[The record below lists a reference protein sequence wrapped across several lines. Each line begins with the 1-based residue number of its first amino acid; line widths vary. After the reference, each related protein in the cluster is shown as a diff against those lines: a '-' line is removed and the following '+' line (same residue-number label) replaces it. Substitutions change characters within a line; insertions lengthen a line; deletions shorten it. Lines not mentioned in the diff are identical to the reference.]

1 MLSGITL
8 EQIAGWAAFLVLGSG
23 GTAVWFKKAL
33 KTVEITGAE
42 TDIVSQ
48 LRTEVNRL
56 ADQNNKL
63 ARTLNSLQDEVIKLK
78 SENAELRA
86 ELAEIRF
93 SKESYAPEP

>member
-1 MLSGITL
+1 VLSGVTL

-56 ADQNNKL
+56 AEQNNKL
-63 ARTLNSLQDEVIKLK
+63 ALTLNKLQDEVIKLK
-78 SENAELRA
+78 SENAELKA
-86 ELAEIRF
+86 ELALMRF
-93 SKESYAPEP
+93 DKDAV

>member
-1 MLSGITL
+1 MLSGVTL

-56 ADQNNKL
+56 AEQNNKL
-63 ARTLNSLQDEVIKLK
+63 ALTLNKLQDEVIKLK
-78 SENAELRA
+78 SENAELKA
-86 ELAEIRF
+86 ELALMRF
-93 SKESYAPEP
+93 DKDAV

>member
-23 GTAVWFKKAL
+23 GTAVWVKKTM
-33 KTVEITGAE
+33 KSVEVTGAE

-48 LRTEVNRL
+48 LRSEVNRL
-56 ADQNNKL
+56 AEQNNKL

-86 ELAEIRF
+86 ELAQIRF
-93 SKESYAPEP
+93 SKDSDAPDA